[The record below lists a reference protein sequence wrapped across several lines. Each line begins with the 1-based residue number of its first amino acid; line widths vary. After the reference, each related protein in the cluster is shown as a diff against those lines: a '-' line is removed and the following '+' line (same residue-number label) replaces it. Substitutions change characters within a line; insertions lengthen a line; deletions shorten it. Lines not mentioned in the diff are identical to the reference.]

1 MDIKTREAYSEI
13 SEILWLLGSKYID
26 KLPQELIEHI
36 EKNKSKEYTPSYSYE
51 NHIDKLELKDETRSI
66 LAFLQYSYWCD
77 DVAKKEQVIK
87 ALKENDVKSEKLKN
101 VVINELFPK
110 EEKIVDRKNNII
122 SKSENMQIVVKKE
135 SLFKRILNKIIMF
148 FKSK

>member
-36 EKNKSKEYTPSYSYE
+36 EKNKSKEYTPIYSYE
-51 NHIDKLELKDETRSI
+51 NHIDKLDLKDETRSI
-66 LAFLQYSYWCD
+66 LAFLHYSYWCD
-77 DVAKKEQVIK
+77 DEIKKEQVIK

-122 SKSENMQIVVKKE
+122 SKSENIQIVVKKE

-148 FKSK
+148 FKK